1 MENVQLTQEYLDKY
15 YFEMFS
21 KAGENACRSIVSA
34 AWKKLAG
41 SKRVTG
47 QEMYDY
53 LKARMDVV
61 SAKHGEVWDTE
72 PREKI
77 YWLVAKKAKEY
88 DYDFTEYF
96 GTGF

>member
-1 MENVQLTQEYLDKY
+1 MDKSSVKY
-15 YFEMFS
+15 PEIY
-21 KAGENACRSIVSA
+21 
-34 AWKKLAG
+34 
-41 SKRVTG
+41 
-47 QEMYDY
+47 
-53 LKARMDVV
+53 
-61 SAKHGEVWDTE
+61 DTE